1 MTASLETLVVAAYV
15 FATSLWIPR
24 PGPEGKVT
32 DQELIALAVAQAITG
47 LCSDRQFLGT
57 IGRLLP
63 GWFPALPDQSQ
74 YNRRLRRLTPQLTEV
89 QLMIAEL
96 IAQDPIRLVDGTLIG
111 CANYPGC
118 QRRSEFA
125 GHASFGYCPSKSR
138 YVWGMRLVVVCDIDG
153 VPVGYDLVGP
163 KTGQERKSALDL
175 AAAHPGSILFADK
188 GLWGKELDASMD
200 LIGVRLITPERHQLG
215 KRPPAEIAKA
225 RIRLVIESVFSNLKR
240 QMRLEQHLAKTIAG
254 LVQRVAQRLLALT
267 LGMFLNALLHRPPRA
282 LADYDGR

>member
-1 MTASLETLVVAAYV
+1 MCASLETLVVAAYV
-15 FATSLWIPR
+15 FATTLRIDR

-32 DQELIALAVAQAITG
+32 DHELIALAVAQAITG
-47 LCSDRQFLGT
+47 TCSDRQFLGQ

-74 YNRRLRRLTPQLTEV
+74 YNRRLRRLAPAISQV

-96 IAQDPIRLVDGTLIG
+96 IAQNPIRLVDGTLIA

-118 QRRSEFA
+118 QHRSEFA
-125 GHASFGYCPSKSR
+125 GHASFGYCPSKSQF
-138 YVWGMRLVVVCDIDG
+138 VWGMRLVVVSDIDG

-163 KTGQERKSALDL
+163 KTGQERESALHL
-175 AAAHPGSILFADK
+175 AGAHPGSILFADK

-200 LIGVRLITPERHQLG
+200 LIGVKLITPDRHQLG
-215 KRPPAEIAKA
+215 KRPPGEVAKA
-225 RIRLVIESVFSNLKR
+225 RIRLVIESLFSNLKR

-254 LVQRVAQRLLALT
+254 LVQRIAQRLLALT
-267 LGMFLNALLHRPPRA
+267 LAMFLNTLLGRPPRA